1 LQPCGLRWD
10 ASSSRSTAVGGFLGA
25 NLAGLV
31 GALVVSKHTAAA
43 VQPWVHGG
51 WCFGTA
57 VAFFGAVTGR
67 MRFINGTSQQSTRPA
82 GERANAAGPT
92 STGLWQE
99 SPTFRERVKG
109 GLVLGL
115 IGGFLGAMLGGS
127 LLMFWFSLAYSPFA
141 PKSWV
146 SSVKVERDDSRGAV
160 PRRHLHTTNHP
171 VALGL
176 FGVPV
181 LIGATAGSLAGFAF
195 VRPTPAAGRR
205 R

>member
-1 LQPCGLRWD
+1 MWGTLARIVVKVYSILLL
-10 ASSSRSTAVGGFLGA
+10 TAIGGFLGA

-31 GALVVSKHTAAA
+31 SAFVVSKHTAAA

-51 WCFGTA
+51 WYFGTA

-67 MRFINGTSQQSTRPA
+67 MRFINGTSLQSTR
-82 GERANAAGPT
+82 
-92 STGLWQE
+92 STGRTAAPAPPESTGSRSE
-99 SPTFRERVKG
+99 SPTFRDRLHG

-115 IGGFLGAMLGGS
+115 IGGFLGVMLGGS

-141 PKSWV
+141 PRSWV
-146 SSVKVERDDSRGAV
+146 TSVKVERDDSRGAV
-160 PRRHLHTTNHP
+160 PRRHLHTTSHP

-181 LIGATAGSLAGFAF
+181 LIGATAGSVAGFAF
-195 VRPTPAAGRR
+195 ARPTR
-205 R
+205 